1 MIIPSVIDT
10 LFDATFVIKP
20 LSLNDVAAMAI
31 VETAAHCHPWSA
43 AGLAECFGTFYRAN
57 GLYHATK
64 DNELLGF
71 SLVQQVVDEVS
82 LLDICVSPAYQG
94 KGYGKQLMLQLIEE
108 AKHRKGA
115 VLMLEVRESNSS
127 ALGLY
132 SRLGFVQT
140 ARRKGYYPTGQ
151 GPEDAI
157 LMDLR
162 F

>member
-1 MIIPSVIDT
+1 MSIPSVTDT

-20 LSLNDVAAMAI
+20 LSLNDVAAMAV
-31 VETAAHCHPWSA
+31 VEATAHSHPWSE
-43 AGLAECFGTFYRAN
+43 AGLAECFGAFYRAN
-57 GLYHATK
+57 GLYLAQGN
-64 DNELLGF
+64 DELLGF
-71 SLVQQVVDEVS
+71 SLIQQVVDEVS

-94 KGYGKQLMLQLIEE
+94 KGFGKRLMLQLIDE
-108 AKHRKGA
+108 AKRRQGA

-132 SRLGFVQT
+132 SCLGFVQT
-140 ARRKGYYPTGQ
+140 ARRKGYYPTAQ

-162 F
+162 L